1 MRTKRVVGRLNL
13 VIVAAAAGGLLWIEH
28 ANRIRIDV
36 PAPAEIAARDAAIC
50 PENESVPFSPDCMTF
65 IRGAAGPDLRLSVGA
80 VNGPLADSPE
90 LP

>member
-1 MRTKRVVGRLNL
+1 MVAKLNL

-28 ANRIRIDV
+28 AQRIRIDA

-50 PENESVPFSPDCMTF
+50 PQNESVPFSPDCMTF
-65 IRGAAGPDLRLSVGA
+65 IQGVAGSDLRSRVGA
-80 VNGPLADSPE
+80 VDGALADSPE